1 MITTNRNAPIVAH
14 GSPSVSAAIRDY
26 AISKR
31 CSVSKLVHEFL
42 IEKLTSKGYINLE
55 DEK

>member
-14 GSPSVSAAIRDY
+14 VTPSVRAAIRDY
-26 AISKR
+26 AKR
-31 CSVSKLVHEFL
+31 KRTSVSKLVHEFL